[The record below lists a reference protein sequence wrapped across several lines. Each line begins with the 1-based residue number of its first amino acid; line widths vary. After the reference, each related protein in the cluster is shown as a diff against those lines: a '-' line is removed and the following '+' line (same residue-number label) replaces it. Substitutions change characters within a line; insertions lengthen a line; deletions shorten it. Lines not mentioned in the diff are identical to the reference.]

1 MKAESLIIG
10 KVFASGGDILYLL
23 PHFQREYA
31 WEKDNWRTMLDDV
44 LEIYRIYDEQREPEH
59 FLGSLVVIGD
69 GTRSGT
75 ISAFKLIDGQQRLT
89 TISLFL
95 LALSRLIKD
104 DETYRGLYKKIRR
117 LIINED
123 ETGLLRY
130 KLLPTTKNDDRETY
144 IALVEEREI
153 PSTQSRI
160 DNAFKFIYEK
170 LQTALQDPTSP
181 IDPNRLFLVLVNCL
195 QVVFINL
202 NQDEKPYQIFESLN
216 SKGKPL
222 TQSDL
227 VRNYIAMRLPDA
239 DQMPLYEQY
248 WADIERMLNE
258 NQTIARIGER
268 TAFLRHYLAFRT
280 GVLFNLE
287 HIYIRFRD
295 RMEREF
301 RTNHDFMEELKTLH
315 RFAHYY
321 HRIAHPEYEPEPSIR
336 TALERLSLLETA
348 TSYPL
353 LLALYDRYEQGT
365 LSTRQFV
372 ECIGFIE
379 NYFVRRYLAG
389 ETSGYTNKMF
399 PTLIPELQA
408 ANVPTALRRALA
420 RKNYP
425 SDKRLL
431 ETLKTLDLY
440 DSRAPKRLIFVL
452 EAINRAY
459 SQGSGGYTTLDG
471 IPTVEHIMPQTLSES
486 WKRYLGPA
494 WEQIHKEYVHTL
506 GNLTLVTGDWNAS
519 LSNLP
524 FEQKCERLRQHALMI
539 NQRYFGS
546 VATWNEQAILQRT
559 EHLGQIILTIW
570 PKLDDVF
577 DLEQFTGRKPY
588 AIVILG
594 ETYRVK
600 SWRQLALIMT
610 NTIAELVSDF
620 DYIAAQFNDYLI
632 KEPKK
637 HYDALKNGYY
647 LYVKLSSRN
656 IWSYCQKLAS
666 LAGLSSKDWKII
678 LNLDEQDDDVD
689 QNGIST

>member
-1 MKAESLIIG
+1 MKAESLIIS

-31 WEKDNWRTMLDDV
+31 WEKANWQTMLDDI

-59 FLGSLVVIGD
+59 FLGSLVVIAD

-89 TISLFL
+89 TVSLFL

-104 DETYRGLYKKIRR
+104 LESYRGLYRKIRK

-123 ETGLLRY
+123 ESGLLKY
-130 KLLPTTKNDDRETY
+130 KLLPTTKNRDRDTY
-144 IALVEEREI
+144 IALVEEQEI
-153 PSTQSRI
+153 PSTESRI
-160 DNAFKFIYEK
+160 DDAFRFVYEK
-170 LQTALQDPTSP
+170 LHTALHDPTAP
-181 IDPNRLFLVLVNCL
+181 IDPNQLFLVLVNCL

-248 WADIERMLNE
+248 WADIERMLSE
-258 NQTIARIGER
+258 NRTIARIGER

-301 RTNHDFMEELKTLH
+301 RSNEAFIEELKTLH
-315 RFAHYY
+315 RFARHY
-321 HRIAHPEYEPEPSIR
+321 HRVAHPDHEPEPNIR
-336 TALERLSLLETA
+336 TALDRLSLLEPA

-353 LLALYDRYEQGT
+353 MLALYERMHEGR
-365 LSTRQFV
+365 LNTRQLT
-372 ECIGFIE
+372 ECIRIIE
-379 NYFVRRYLAG
+379 NYFVRRYLTG
-389 ETSGYTNKMF
+389 EPSNYTNRMF
-399 PTLIPELQA
+399 PSLIPELSGSD
-408 ANVPTALRRALA
+408 VPTSLRRALA

-431 ETLKTLDLY
+431 ETLKGIELY
-440 DSRAPKRLIFVL
+440 DNRSQRRLVFIL

-459 SQGSGGYTTLDG
+459 SDGTGGYTMLDG
-471 IPTVEHIMPQTLSES
+471 AATVEHIMPQTLNEG
-486 WKRYLGPA
+486 WKRYLGPD
-494 WEQIHKEYVHTL
+494 WERIHREYVHTF

-524 FEQKCERLRQHALMI
+524 FDQKRERLNQHALLM
-539 NQRYFGS
+539 NQRYFES
-546 VATWNEQAILQRT
+546 VGTWDEQAILQRA
-559 EHLGQIILTIW
+559 EHLSQIVLSVW

-577 DLEQFTGRKPY
+577 DLDQLTGRKPY

-600 SWRQLALIMT
+600 SWRQLAVRLT
-610 NTIAELVSDF
+610 DTVVDLVSDF
-620 DYIAAQFNDYLI
+620 DYIAAQFNDSLI

-637 HYDALKNGYY
+637 NYDPLKNGYY
-647 LYVKLSSRN
+647 LYVKLSSKY
-656 IWSYCQKLAS
+656 IWTYCQKLAS
-666 LAGLSSKDWKII
+666 LAGLSSEDWEII
-678 LNLDEQDDDVD
+678 LNPDEPDDDENE
-689 QNGIST
+689 NGVSA

>member
-1 MKAESLIIG
+1 MKAESLIIS
-10 KVFASGGDILYLL
+10 KVFANGGDILYLL

-31 WEKDNWRTMLDDV
+31 WEKDNWQTMLNDI

-59 FLGSLVVIGD
+59 FLGSLVVIAD

-75 ISAFKLIDGQQRLT
+75 IPAFKLIDGQQRLT
-89 TISLFL
+89 TVSLFL
-95 LALSRLIKD
+95 LALSRLVKD
-104 DETYRGLYKKIRR
+104 NEAHRGLYRKIRK

-123 ETGLLRY
+123 ESDLLKY
-130 KLLPTTKNDDRETY
+130 KLLPTTKNRDRDTY
-144 IALVEEREI
+144 IALVEEQDI
-153 PSTQSRI
+153 PSTESRI
-160 DNAFKFIYEK
+160 DDAFRFIYDK
-170 LQTALQDPTSP
+170 LHTALHDPIVP
-181 IDPNRLFLVLVNCL
+181 LDLNQLFLVIVNCL

-216 SKGKPL
+216 SKGKLL

-248 WADIERMLNE
+248 WADIERMLSE
-258 NQTIARIGER
+258 NRMIGRIGER

-295 RMEREF
+295 RMERQFSSNEAF
-301 RTNHDFMEELKTLH
+301 IEELKTLH
-315 RFAHYY
+315 RFARYY
-321 HRIAHPEYEPEPSIR
+321 QRIAHPEYETDPSIR
-336 TALERLSLLETA
+336 TALDRLSFLEPV

-353 LLALYDRYEQGT
+353 ILALYERMHEGK
-365 LSTRQFV
+365 LNARQLV
-372 ECIGFIE
+372 ECIRIIE
-379 NYFVRRYLAG
+379 NYFVRRYLTG
-389 ETSGYTNKMF
+389 ELSAYTNHMF
-399 PTLIPELQA
+399 PSLIPELSGSD
-408 ANVPTALRRALA
+408 VPTALRRALA

-431 ETLKTLDLY
+431 ETLKSIQLY
-440 DSRAPKRLIFVL
+440 DTHSQRRLIFIL

-459 SQGSGGYTTLDG
+459 SDGTGGYTILDEAA
-471 IPTVEHIMPQTLSES
+471 TVEHIMPQTLNEG
-486 WKRYLGPA
+486 WKRYLGA
-494 WEQIHKEYVHTL
+494 EWERVHKEYLHTL

-524 FEQKCERLRQHALMI
+524 FEQKQARLKNHALLM

-546 VATWNEQAILQRT
+546 IPRWDERAILQRV
-559 EHLGQIILTIW
+559 EHLGQIVLSVW

-577 DLEQFTGRKPY
+577 DLDQLTGREPY
-588 AIVILG
+588 ALVILG

-600 SWRQLALIMT
+600 SWRQLAVQLT
-610 NTIAELVSDF
+610 NTVVDLVSNF
-620 DYIAAQFNDYLI
+620 DDIAAQFNNYLI

-637 HYDALKNGYY
+637 GYDPLKNGYY
-647 LYVKLSSRN
+647 LYVKLTRRSV
-656 IWSYCQKLAS
+656 WKYCQRLAS
-666 LAGLSSKDWKII
+666 LAGLSSEDWEII
-678 LNLDEQDDDVD
+678 LNPDEVDDDEHE
-689 QNGIST
+689 NGVSA